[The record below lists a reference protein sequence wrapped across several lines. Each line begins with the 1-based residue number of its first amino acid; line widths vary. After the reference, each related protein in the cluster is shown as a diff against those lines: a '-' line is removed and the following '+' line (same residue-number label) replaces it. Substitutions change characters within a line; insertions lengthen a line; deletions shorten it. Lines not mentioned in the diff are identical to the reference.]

1 MRNYHNCEKT
11 SALSV
16 LFRASFSASKSFAEN
31 APLQPELVVPAPTL
45 EVRLPAIYQSGS
57 DLGRRAS
64 CPTIFEATMP
74 PLPFSA
80 SRAGGF
86 TSCFSYI
93 YSTRGRIEVTP
104 FLRKILG
111 LNWLLMAVMLALAI
125 FGVIAIYSATYM
137 REDPVAAEFWRKQA
151 NWVAVGFF
159 AFIIV
164 SLIDY
169 RWVRWGALPMYL
181 AGLGFL
187 ILTRFMGHKVY
198 GARSWLSIAGVNF
211 QPAQLAVIAGITV
224 LSLFLSQFRQMHP
237 MLRLTLCGAVVGAP
251 CLLILM
257 QPDLGEC
264 IIWGPV
270 LVALLF
276 VGGIPV
282 RYLICIFL
290 IVIAFIPIAI
300 NLGLKPYQ
308 QERITAFIN
317 PDIDRQGSAWAIN
330 QSLIAI
336 GSGGWS
342 GKGFKAPNTQI
353 ELGFL
358 PATAV
363 HNDYIFSA
371 IGEQWGFVG
380 GMFLLGGFGLLL
392 LICLFV
398 AFCAGDQFGLL
409 LVVGITTLIFT
420 HIFQNI
426 GMTISVLPITGVPLP
441 LISYSGSF
449 VLMIMFG
456 LGIVN
461 SVWVH
466 RRGDLR

>member
-1 MRNYHNCEKT
+1 
-11 SALSV
+11 V
-16 LFRASFSASKSFAEN
+16 L
-31 APLQPELVVPAPTL
+31 L
-45 EVRLPAIYQSGS
+45 
-57 DLGRRAS
+57 
-64 CPTIFEATMP
+64 
-74 PLPFSA
+74 
-80 SRAGGF
+80 
-86 TSCFSYI
+86 
-93 YSTRGRIEVTP
+93 
-104 FLRKILG
+104 
-111 LNWLLMAVMLALAI
+111 AVMLALAV
-125 FGVIAIYSATYM
+125 FGVVAIYSATYM

-151 NWVAVGFF
+151 NWVVVGFVVF
-159 AFIIV
+159 V
-164 SLIDY
+164 VTSLIDY

-181 AGLGFL
+181 AGLAFL
-187 ILTRFMGHKVY
+187 ILTIFKGQKVF
-198 GARSWLSIAGVNF
+198 GARSWLHLGPINF
-211 QPAQLAVIAGITV
+211 QPAQLAVIAGIMV
-224 LSLFLSQFRQMHP
+224 LSLFLSQFKQLHP
-237 MLRLTLCGAVVGAP
+237 MLRLALCGVIVGAP

-257 QPDLGEC
+257 QPDLGEV

-270 LVALLF
+270 LMAMLF

-282 RYLICIFL
+282 RYLICIIL
-290 IVIAFIPIAI
+290 IVVAFIPIAI

-336 GSGGWS
+336 GSGGWA

-380 GMFLLGGFGLLL
+380 GMFLLGAFALLL
-392 LICLFV
+392 LTCLFV
-398 AFCAGDQFGLL
+398 AFWAADQFGIL
-409 LVVGITTLIFT
+409 LVVGITALIFT

-426 GMTISVLPITGVPLP
+426 GMTISMLPITGVPLP

-466 RRGDLR
+466 RRGAPPL

>member
-1 MRNYHNCEKT
+1 M
-11 SALSV
+11 
-16 LFRASFSASKSFAEN
+16 
-31 APLQPELVVPAPTL
+31 
-45 EVRLPAIYQSGS
+45 
-57 DLGRRAS
+57 
-64 CPTIFEATMP
+64 
-74 PLPFSA
+74 
-80 SRAGGF
+80 
-86 TSCFSYI
+86 
-93 YSTRGRIEVTP
+93 TP
-104 FLRKILG
+104 YLRKLLG
-111 LNWLLMAVMLALAI
+111 LNWLLLANMMALAV

-137 REDPVAAEFWRKQA
+137 RDDPVAAEFWRKQA

-159 AFIIV
+159 AFMTT

-169 RWVRWGALPMYL
+169 HWIRWGALPMYA
-181 AGLGFL
+181 AGIVFL
-187 ILTRFMGHKVY
+187 ILTKFIGTKVY
-198 GARSWLSIAGVNF
+198 GSRSWLHLGPINF
-211 QPAQLAVIAGITV
+211 QPAQVAVIAGIMV
-224 LSLFLSQFRQMHP
+224 LALFLSQFKQMHP
-237 MLRLTLCGAVVGAP
+237 MLRLLLCGAIVGAP

-257 QPDLGEC
+257 QPDLGEV

-270 LVALLF
+270 LMALLF
-276 VGGIPV
+276 VGGIPL
-282 RYLICIFL
+282 RYLICIVL
-290 IVIAFIPIAI
+290 IIAAMVPVAA

-308 QERITAFIN
+308 QERLTAFIH
-317 PDIDRQGSAWAIN
+317 PDVDKQGASWAIN

-358 PATAV
+358 PSTAV

-380 GMFLLGGFGLLL
+380 GIVLLGAFALLL
-392 LICLFV
+392 LTCLFV
-398 AFCAGDQFGLL
+398 AFFAGDQFGLL
-409 LVVGITTLIFT
+409 LVVGVTGLIFT

-426 GMTISVLPITGVPLP
+426 GMTIAMLPITGVPLP

-466 RRGDLR
+466 RKFAPL

>member
-1 MRNYHNCEKT
+1 M
-11 SALSV
+11 
-16 LFRASFSASKSFAEN
+16 
-31 APLQPELVVPAPTL
+31 
-45 EVRLPAIYQSGS
+45 
-57 DLGRRAS
+57 
-64 CPTIFEATMP
+64 
-74 PLPFSA
+74 
-80 SRAGGF
+80 
-86 TSCFSYI
+86 
-93 YSTRGRIEVTP
+93 TP
-104 FLRKILG
+104 FLRKLLG
-111 LNWLLMAVMLALAI
+111 LNWLLLANMLALAI

-137 REDPVAAEFWRKQA
+137 REDSLSAEFWRKQA

-159 AFIIV
+159 AFMIT

-169 RWVRWGALPMYL
+169 RWIRWGALPMYF
-181 AGLGFL
+181 AGLFFL
-187 ILTRFMGHKVY
+187 VLTKFMGTKVY
-198 GARSWLSIAGVNF
+198 GSRSWLHLGPINF
-211 QPAQLAVIAGITV
+211 QPAQLAVVAGIMV
-224 LSLFLSQFRQMHP
+224 LALFLSQFRDMHP
-237 MLRLTLCGAVVGAP
+237 MLRLLLSGAIVGAP

-257 QPDLGEC
+257 QPDLGET

-270 LVALLF
+270 LLALLF
-276 VGGIPV
+276 VGGIPL
-282 RYLICIFL
+282 RYLICILL
-290 IVIAFIPIAI
+290 IVATALPLAA

-308 QERITAFIN
+308 QDRLTAFVH
-317 PDIDRQGSAWAIN
+317 PEIDPRGASWAIN

-380 GMFLLGGFGLLL
+380 GMFLIGAFALLL
-392 LICLFV
+392 LTCLFV
-398 AFCAGDQFGLL
+398 AFFAGDQFGLL
-409 LVVGITTLIFT
+409 LVIGVTALIFT
-420 HIFQNI
+420 HVFQNV
-426 GMTISVLPITGVPLP
+426 GMTISMLPITGVPLP

-466 RRGDLR
+466 RNADER

>member
-1 MRNYHNCEKT
+1 M
-11 SALSV
+11 
-16 LFRASFSASKSFAEN
+16 
-31 APLQPELVVPAPTL
+31 
-45 EVRLPAIYQSGS
+45 
-57 DLGRRAS
+57 
-64 CPTIFEATMP
+64 
-74 PLPFSA
+74 
-80 SRAGGF
+80 
-86 TSCFSYI
+86 
-93 YSTRGRIEVTP
+93 TP
-104 FLRKILG
+104 FLRKLLG
-111 LNWLLMAVMLALAI
+111 LNWLLLANMLALAI

-137 REDPVAAEFWRKQA
+137 RDDSVSAEFWRKQA

-159 AFIIV
+159 AFMV
-164 SLIDY
+164 TSLIDY
-169 RWVRWGALPMYL
+169 RWIRWGALPMYL

-187 ILTRFMGHKVY
+187 ILTKFMGTKVY
-198 GARSWLSIAGVNF
+198 GSRSWLHLGPINF
-211 QPAQLAVIAGITV
+211 QPAQLAVVAGIMV
-224 LSLFLSQFRQMHP
+224 LALFLSQFRDMHP
-237 MLRLTLCGAVVGAP
+237 MLRLLLSGVIVGAP

-257 QPDLGEC
+257 QPDLGET

-270 LVALLF
+270 LLALLF
-276 VGGIPV
+276 VGGIPL
-282 RYLICIFL
+282 RYLICILL
-290 IVIAFIPIAI
+290 IVATALPLAA

-308 QERITAFIN
+308 QDRLTAFVH
-317 PDIDRQGSAWAIN
+317 PEIDPRGASWAIN

-336 GSGGWS
+336 GSGGYS

-380 GMFLLGGFGLLL
+380 GLFLIGAFALLL
-392 LICLFV
+392 LTCLFV
-398 AFCAGDQFGLL
+398 AFFAGDQFGLL
-409 LVVGITTLIFT
+409 LVIGVTALIFT
-420 HIFQNI
+420 HVFQNI
-426 GMTISVLPITGVPLP
+426 GMTISMLPITGVPLP

-466 RRGDLR
+466 RNALER